1 MDLEPAAKEYQNA
14 ISKVQLVER
23 NPAPNGTAIV
33 SMYRTGVRE
42 ANDIVSL
49 AKEIQSA
56 DVAVTNNACAKLV
69 MIAEQ
74 IRFLQQQA
82 KKILDETQSAQQLHH
97 AACNF
102 RKIPGHIYHLYKRP
116 SGQTYFSMLSPN
128 EWGPKGCEH
137 QYLGSYKLEH
147 DQTWTPVDKIEQ
159 VQENIRWAHRVLDTG
174 LNSNRNGFLSIDG
187 VAANVEE
194 DAEEQKES

>member
-1 MDLEPAAKEYQNA
+1 MKRMALEPTQKEYQEA
-14 ISKVQLVER
+14 LPKVSLVER

-42 ANDIVSL
+42 ANDIVTL

-74 IRFLQQQA
+74 VRFLQQQA
-82 KKILDETQSAQQLHH
+82 KKILEDTQRAQELHH

-102 RKIPGHIYHLYKRP
+102 VKIPGKVYHLYRRE
-116 SGQTYFSMLSPN
+116 SGQTYFSMLSPD
-128 EWGPKGCEH
+128 EWGPKGCTH
-137 QYLGSYKLEH
+137 QPLGSYKLEH
-147 DQTWTPVDKIEQ
+147 DQTWTPVENVEK
-159 VQENIRWAHRVLDTG
+159 VQEDIRWAHRVLDSG
-174 LNSNRNGFLSIDG
+174 LAAGRQGTDLLCIDE
-187 VAANVEE
+187 VAANDE
-194 DAEEQKES
+194 KMES

>member
-1 MDLEPAAKEYQNA
+1 MKRMALETTSKEYQDA
-14 ISKVQLVER
+14 LSKVTLVER

-42 ANDIVSL
+42 ADDIVTL

-56 DVAVTNNACAKLV
+56 DIAVTNNACAKLV

-74 IRFLQQQA
+74 VRFLQQQA
-82 KKILDETQSAQQLHH
+82 KKILEETQAAQELHH

-102 RKIPGHIYHLYKRP
+102 RKIPGHIYHLYKRA
-116 SGQTYFSMLSPN
+116 SGQTYFSMLSPD

-147 DQTWTPVDKIEQ
+147 DQTWTPIEKIEK
-159 VQENIRWAHRVLDTG
+159 VQENIRWAHRVLDAG
-174 LNSNRNGFLSIDG
+174 LNTNRSNFLSIDEAG
-187 VAANVEE
+187 AN
-194 DAEEQKES
+194 DDKMES

>member
-1 MDLEPAAKEYQNA
+1 MDLETAAKEYQDA

-23 NPAPNGTAIV
+23 NPAPNGTEIV

-42 ANDIVSL
+42 ANDIVTL
-49 AKEIQSA
+49 AKEIKSA

-82 KKILDETQSAQQLHH
+82 KKILEETQAAQELHH

-128 EWGPKGCEH
+128 DWGPNGCEH
-137 QYLGSYKLEH
+137 LYQGSYKLEY
-147 DQTWTPVDKIEQ
+147 DQTWTSADKIEQ

-174 LNSNRNGFLSIDG
+174 LKSNRNGFLSIDG
-187 VAANVEE
+187 VPA
-194 DAEEQKES
+194 DDKQDES